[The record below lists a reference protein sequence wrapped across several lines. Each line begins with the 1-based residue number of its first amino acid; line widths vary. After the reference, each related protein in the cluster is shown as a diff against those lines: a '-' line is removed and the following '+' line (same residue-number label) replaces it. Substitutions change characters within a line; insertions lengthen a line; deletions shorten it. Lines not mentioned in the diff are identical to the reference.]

1 MEKDLSH
8 IRRAVENMHHLLE
21 TLVAL
26 QKENNQCCRVVVLPQ
41 PKSVAQPIAQPESEP
56 EILFNRNEAAEFLRV
71 HPRTV
76 TRYRLSGRLRVVHSD
91 GNQLRYRQGD
101 LSDCYFWKWGKR
113 P

>member
-26 QKENNQCCRVVVLPQ
+26 QKENNQCCRVVALPQ
-41 PKSVAQPIAQPESEP
+41 PESGP

-76 TRYRLSGRLRVVHSD
+76 TRYRLSGKLRVVHSN